1 METFHIANLIKEN
14 QLFEELETMP
24 PLTRSYQKY
33 LIESLKDPQEAALY
47 LWAILQEE
55 NPEPELLSSAL
66 KDVAEALGNQR
77 MTPEQTK
84 LHLEKLDELM
94 NQQGSNAIYG
104 LFNWLK
110 DLGLVLTVVVDEEPT
125 GNRSLIERGS
135 EVVA

>member
-1 METFHIANLIKEN
+1 M
-14 QLFEELETMP
+14 Q
-24 PLTRSYQKY
+24 PLTRNYQEY

-47 LWAILQEE
+47 IWAILQEE

-66 KDVAEALGNQR
+66 KDVAEALGNQK

-94 NQQGSNAIYG
+94 KKQGSDAIYG

-110 DLGLVLTVVVDEEPT
+110 SLGLVLTVVVDEEPKDY
-125 GNRSLIERGS
+125 RSITESGS
-135 EVVA
+135 EVAV